1 MEIVEIIF
9 IAFGLAMDAFAV
21 SVANGMTTTKHL
33 RISNALKIA
42 PFFGSFQTFMPVI
55 GWAIGLSVIDFIS
68 GFDHWM
74 AFGLLGFIGCKMIYE
89 AVRRGTEEKKIMAL
103 NVYVLLM
110 LAVATSID
118 ALAVGVSFA
127 LLKIGSIAIPVIII
141 GIVTFLLSFLG
152 ASTGNKMGEI
162 FGKKIE
168 IAGGLILI
176 GIGLKI
182 LIEHL
187 V

>member
-1 MEIVEIIF
+1 
-9 IAFGLAMDAFAV
+9 
-21 SVANGMTTTKHL
+21 
-33 RISNALKIA
+33 
-42 PFFGSFQTFMPVI
+42 
-55 GWAIGLSVIDFIS
+55 
-68 GFDHWM
+68 
-74 AFGLLGFIGCKMIYE
+74 
-89 AVRRGTEEKKIMAL
+89 MAL

-127 LLKIGSIAIPVIII
+127 FLKIASIAISVIII